1 MLGNSTQNEH
11 SVVQNNIKIMHSH
24 YDSVIK
30 QNQIHHSAVPNN
42 IGDIENDTK
51 QYESHYHAV
60 QIILKKPKMLGTV
73 HIISLPE
80 TILGICNVLEK
91 STQNPFPTLPNTIK
105 DMHGGMEQNQ
115 QYPAVSNNTGNT
127 ETVSLNIFYLPNK

>member
-11 SVVQNNIKIMHSH
+11 SVVQNNIKVMH
-24 YDSVIK
+24 SVIK
-30 QNQIHHSAVPNN
+30 QNQNHHSAVPNN

-60 QIILKKPKMLGTV
+60 HIILQKPKMLRTV

-91 STQNPFPTLPNTIK
+91 STQNPFPTLLNNIK
-105 DMHGGMEQNQ
+105 DMHGGVEQNQ
-115 QYPAVSNNTGNT
+115 QLSCCIKQYWEYRNC
-127 ETVSLNIFYLPNK
+127 